1 MRKRDKEGRNNE
13 GRDKEGGYNEGQ
25 DNGQWLS
32 MRGEFKYAWGGKEG
46 GPGRM

>member
-1 MRKRDKEGRNNE
+1 MDGGTGTVGEVGDRSSRGR
-13 GRDKEGGYNEGQ
+13 
-25 DNGQWLS
+25 LS